1 MRKVAN
7 RKQRLRVKSTITERS
22 VRVGSRVKPARERE
36 LESVCERPAQSS
48 PVQSL
53 SHVDSLR
60 PREPQHASQLE
71 SVCERSAQSSPVA
84 QSAGVGV

>member
-36 LESVCERPAQSS
+36 LESVCERPEIGRA
-48 PVQSL
+48 
-53 SHVDSLR
+53 HV
-60 PREPQHASQLE
+60 
-71 SVCERSAQSSPVA
+71 
-84 QSAGVGV
+84 